1 MVPSTHDEH
10 IPIWGLEN
18 DIYKRQLAYIQALKY
33 PAKPLDACVGAANL
47 ARKAKVVDSLT
58 AKGLL

>member
-1 MVPSTHDEH
+1 M
-10 IPIWGLEN
+10 
-18 DIYKRQLAYIQALKY
+18 AYIQALKY